1 LSSAA
6 SAASIATSPDLAATS
21 PATKRAPVDGSDA
34 ANRGKTRINPAVV
47 EKVAA
52 QAVHEIDHATGST
65 RRVLGITL
73 GATDQDTRARVSAQ
87 VDDDTATIAITMTV
101 IYPTSV
107 QHVTRQT
114 RQHVRERVR
123 DLVGITVQ
131 EVDIT
136 VSGMRSARPDIP
148 RVR

>member
-6 SAASIATSPDLAATS
+6 SAASIATSPDLATS

-34 ANRGKTRINPAVV
+34 ANRGETRINPAVV

-52 QAVHEIDHATGST
+52 QAVHEIDYATGST

-73 GATDQDTRARVSAQ
+73 GATDQDTRAKVSAQ

-107 QHVTRQT
+107 QQVTRQT
-114 RQHVRERVR
+114 RRHVRERVR

-136 VSGMRSARPDIP
+136 VAGLLSALPDTP

>member
-1 LSSAA
+1 MSSAA
-6 SAASIATSPDLAATS
+6 SASSVATSPDLATS
-21 PATKRAPVDGSDA
+21 PATQRAPVDASDA
-34 ANRGKTRINPAVV
+34 ANRGETRINPVVV

-52 QAVHEIDHATGST
+52 QAVHEIDHAAGST
-65 RRVLGITL
+65 RRVLGVTL
-73 GATDQDTRARVSAQ
+73 GTTDQDTRAKVSAQ

-107 QHVTRQT
+107 QYVTRQT

-136 VSGMRSARPDIP
+136 VAGMRSARPDTP